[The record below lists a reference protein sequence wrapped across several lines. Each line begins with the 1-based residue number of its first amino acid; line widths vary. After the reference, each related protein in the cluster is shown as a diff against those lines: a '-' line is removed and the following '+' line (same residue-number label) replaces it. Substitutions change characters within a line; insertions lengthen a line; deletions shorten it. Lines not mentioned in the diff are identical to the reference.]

1 MSCHLGLLLE
11 SLGSHLGL
19 LLETLSFQLR
29 LSLDSL
35 GFQLRLSLQSLG
47 FQLRLLLESLGF
59 QLRLSHQLLPP
70 PLPLCSRVCVKEH
83 ELVPPSHERVLFVL
97 FGALRRGF
105 CRDSRHPVD
114 SAPSPV
120 LVVEHSSLPRSFPS

>member
-1 MSCHLGLLLE
+1 MLESLSCHLGLLLE

-19 LLETLSFQLR
+19 SLDSLGFQLG

-35 GFQLRLSLQSLG
+35 GFQLRL
-47 FQLRLLLESLGF
+47 LLDSLGF

-97 FGALRRGF
+97 LGALRRGF
-105 CRDSRHPVD
+105 CCDSHHPVD